1 MSFGHFRFQQKQIQW
16 HFYIIIKKAK
26 FLAHTLSL
34 HLYLHSPMTLSLSLS
49 PLVLKPTATPP
60 ISLSLLD
67 KNVFSLLDKVVR
79 SLSPSWLSSTMVW
92 FCFVFFFFGTKLI
105 RFGGGKSKLW
115 L

>member
-49 PLVLKPTATPP
+49 LSFGPKTNSYTTNF
-60 ISLSLLD
+60 SLSARQEC
-67 KNVFSLLDKVVR
+67 F
-79 SLSPSWLSSTMVW
+79 LSP
-92 FCFVFFFFGTKLI
+92 
-105 RFGGGKSKLW
+105 
-115 L
+115 